1 MTKKVI
7 NHADGELHIEEL
19 PEGRRRLTIKCSDSS
34 TYVPLQTCETSY
46 PPALIELTLKV
57 QGLPWLCDAI
67 SRDEDPQVVK
77 EELEANL
84 FEFFAPEAF
93 IGKRLLDFGCGAGS
107 STMCLARLLPQTE
120 IVGVELDR
128 KLNELAEARR
138 QHYGFENV
146 RFHISPS
153 GDELPGGLGEFDFCM
168 MSAVYEHLLPHERQL
183 VLPKIWA
190 QLKPGGALFIN
201 QTPHRY
207 YPVETHSTNLPLIN
221 YLPNKLA
228 FALARKWSRLQPMP
242 DATGEELL
250 RGGIR
255 GATEFEILKILGK
268 SSRRHRPVLLEPR
281 EGGHRDRIDLWYSR
295 LNPLRLRKLKSLAK
309 LVLKGVKAVSGH
321 VLVPYL
327 TLAVRK
333 DEKRSLSG

>member
-1 MTKKVI
+1 
-7 NHADGELHIEEL
+7 
-19 PEGRRRLTIKCSDSS
+19 
-34 TYVPLQTCETSY
+34 
-46 PPALIELTLKV
+46 
-57 QGLPWLCDAI
+57 
-67 SRDEDPQVVK
+67 
-77 EELEANL
+77 
-84 FEFFAPEAF
+84 
-93 IGKRLLDFGCGAGS
+93 
-107 STMCLARLLPQTE
+107 MCLARLLPQTE
-120 IVGVELDR
+120 IVGVELDS
-128 KLNELAEARR
+128 KLNQLAEARR
-138 QHYGFENV
+138 KHYGFENI

-153 GDELPGGLGEFDFCM
+153 GDELPPGLGEFDFCM
-168 MSAVYEHLLPHERQL
+168 MSAVYEHLLPHERQI

-221 YLPNKLA
+221 YLPDKLA

-242 DATGEELL
+242 GATVEELL

-255 GATEFEILKILGK
+255 GATEFEILKILEK
-268 SSRRHRPVLLEPR
+268 SSSLHRPVLLEPR
-281 EGGHRDRIDLWYSR
+281 QNGHRDRIDLWHAR
-295 LNPLRLRKLKSLAK
+295 LNPHRLRKVKSLAK

-333 DEKRSLSG
+333 DEKKPVSG